1 MARPSGWIA
10 AAAILGLTVS
20 AASAQTPDLR
30 PALSRTPSTPQ
41 FQQATLASGA
51 IRGIVLDDRG
61 VPLSDAM
68 VSALSPLS
76 SRLVVTDA
84 RGHFRIDA
92 LPTGVYVLRIHRN
105 GFVSARREG
114 VHVSASG
121 ATADVDAIRLRR
133 DEATPSARP
142 VLAAGLDAP
151 GGDSTSG
158 DNGDNH
164 SEIAWR
170 LRHVKRSVLKQ
181 DGEVVAIDANADEPL
196 PAPTGSFI
204 GRAVDGATSFFTATP
219 FSGEVNLLTT
229 SAVRDGSILPVDFMP
244 RGVAYLS
251 IGAPA
256 ATGRWDVRAS
266 MSQSDVSAWILAGS
280 FISRETSPHVYNFG
294 VTYSTQ
300 QYQNERTRPLL
311 ALGGASSAGDT
322 RNVGELYGAD
332 HWTISPII
340 AVDYGARYSHYDYL
354 PDRSLFSPR
363 VGFTVTPYAG
373 THLSAHVSQRMLAPG
388 AEEFLA
394 PATVGPWLPPERTFE
409 PLAGQDFSVE
419 RVRMF
424 DLGLD
429 HEVSGTYIVS
439 VRRIQQRVDDQMVTL
454 FGLPIDGGPST
465 PGHYFVANA
474 GAVDAD
480 GWSFS
485 LSSLPSDRVRGSIGY
500 TVTRADWIS
509 RGDMAAIAMWAP
521 SAVRPRSEDVH
532 DLTTTLETE
541 VPLTATRVFVLYK
554 LNSAFAHGDD
564 PTRPAL
570 DYRYDVQVN
579 QALPFMPFS
588 RAARWEVLVGMRNLY
603 RDPSDTSSVYDELLV
618 VRPPKRLVGGVLVR
632 F

>member
-1 MARPSGWIA
+1 MARPSGCIA

-20 AASAQTPDLR
+20 AASAQTPGRGL
-30 PALSRTPSTPQ
+30 TPSNTPL

-76 SRLVVTDA
+76 SRLVMTDG
-84 RGHFRIDA
+84 RGHFRFDA

-114 VHVSASG
+114 VRVNASG
-121 ATADVDAIRLRR
+121 ATADVDTIRLRR
-133 DEATPSARP
+133 DDAATGGAKPI
-142 VLAAGLDAP
+142 LAAGIDAP
-151 GGDSTSG
+151 GVDATSG

-164 SEIAWR
+164 SEVAWR
-170 LRHVKRSVLKQ
+170 LRHIKRSVLKQ
-181 DGEVVAIDANADEPL
+181 DGEVVAVDANADEPL
-196 PAPTGSFI
+196 PAPTASIF
-204 GRAVDGATSFFTATP
+204 GRAVDSATTFFTATP

-229 SAVRDGSILPVDFMP
+229 SAVRAGSVLPLDFIP

-256 ATGRWDVRAS
+256 ASGRWDVRAS
-266 MSQSDVSAWILAGS
+266 MSQSDVSAWIVAGS
-280 FISRETSPHVYNFG
+280 FVSRETSPHVYNFG

-300 QYQNERTRPLL
+300 QYQNQRPRPLL
-311 ALGGASSAGDT
+311 ALGGPPSADDT

-332 HWTISPII
+332 HWTMSSLV
-340 AVDYGARYSHYDYL
+340 AVDYGARYAHYDYL

-363 VGFTVTPYAG
+363 VGVTLTPLAG
-373 THLSAHVSQRMLAPG
+373 THLTAHVSQRMLAPG

-394 PATVGPWLPPERTFE
+394 PAIVGPWLPPESTFE
-409 PLAGQDFSVE
+409 PLAGEDFRAE

-424 DLGLD
+424 DIGVN
-429 HEVSGTYIVS
+429 HEVSGTYIVG
-439 VRRIQQRVDDQMVTL
+439 VRRIQQHVDDQMVTL
-454 FGLPIDGGPST
+454 FGVPVDGGPST
-465 PGHYFVANA
+465 PGHYVVGSA
-474 GAVDAD
+474 GALDAD
-480 GWSFS
+480 GWVFS
-485 LSSLPSDRVRGSIGY
+485 LSSLPSQRVRGSIDY

-509 RGDMAAIAMWAP
+509 RGDMAAIALWEP
-521 SAVRPRSEDVH
+521 SAVRPRIEGVH
-532 DLTTTLETE
+532 DLTTSLETE
-541 VPLTATRVFVLYK
+541 LPLTATRVFVLYK
-554 LNSAFAHGDD
+554 VNTAFAHGDD

-570 DYRYDVQVN
+570 DYRFDVQVN

-588 RAARWEVLVGMRNLY
+588 RSARWEVLVGMRNLY
-603 RDPSDTSSVYDELLV
+603 RDPTEAGSVYDELLV
-618 VRPPKRLVGGVLVR
+618 VHPPKRVIGGVLVR